1 MKQTRLLFIDRDGT
15 LIQEPEDEQIDSFE
29 KLVFTKGVFRNLSFI
44 AQHTDYELV
53 MVSNQDGLGTDSF
66 PEDTFWPVH
75 NFIIQTLE
83 SEGIHFAKQH
93 IDRHFPEDNSPM
105 RKPGTGMLTEY
116 IDNPAYDMANS
127 YVIGDR
133 ETDAQL
139 AENLGCKSLI
149 SQISALNRQQ
159 IAMNVIIGNQQGRT
173 IKKLSTK
180 AIASNGEI
188 CAHHSTPIDIFRAQ
202 LSLIEQEILGFICQF
217 LTHEHT
223 HQIIYVRL
231 MLKLASEIESVRIT
245 FRFSMPSNSFIP
257 MKHILTVS
265 RRMIT
270 GADIESSAQPLAS
283 LRKREIL
290 PFHHQVDIITTP
302 PACKAMASIG

>member
-29 KLVFTKGVFRNLSFI
+29 KLVFTKGVFRNLAFI

-116 IDNPAYDMANS
+116 IDM
-127 YVIGDR
+127 G
-133 ETDAQL
+133 
-139 AENLGCKSLI
+139 
-149 SQISALNRQQ
+149 
-159 IAMNVIIGNQQGRT
+159 
-173 IKKLSTK
+173 
-180 AIASNGEI
+180 
-188 CAHHSTPIDIFRAQ
+188 
-202 LSLIEQEILGFICQF
+202 
-217 LTHEHT
+217 
-223 HQIIYVRL
+223 
-231 MLKLASEIESVRIT
+231 
-245 FRFSMPSNSFIP
+245 
-257 MKHILTVS
+257 
-265 RRMIT
+265 
-270 GADIESSAQPLAS
+270 
-283 LRKREIL
+283 
-290 PFHHQVDIITTP
+290 
-302 PACKAMASIG
+302 